1 METINLNEILERKH
15 IEKNIEYILNNF
27 NKDEKYKRGIYIYGD
42 SGIGKTKFIINLLK
56 KLNYD
61 VIYYD
66 NSLIRNKSLIDNIG
80 SQNLSNSNVYSMFT
94 NKPKK
99 IVIVIDDIDG
109 MNYGDKNGIISLIK
123 LIRIKKTKKQKL
135 ENLTNNPIICIN
147 NKNNDKKI
155 LELMK
160 VCHVFE
166 LKNPSNNQ
174 LLEIINS
181 LLPNIFKYKEY
192 ENALIKKNIL
202 DFLNNNLISINKI
215 LFYEK
220 NDIIYKKFYENY
232 KTNINES
239 NENIKIITKDFLEN
253 KYTFD
258 KINNILES
266 DRTILSLLFHENI
279 IQILGTD
286 NLNIYLKILE
296 NFIFS
301 DYIDR
306 IIFQKQIWQ
315 LTEMNYI
322 IKLFQNNYILTNNNL
337 LKEQNVHIWDGN
349 SSRDYL
355 DSRGL
360 SHYKEDELG
369 PVYGWQWRRFNEPY
383 TGEKQ
388 ENDGNHPGDQLMY
401 IINHLKDPEKR
412 TSRRLIMSAWNILQ
426 MEEMALPPCHIL
438 VQFNVFD
445 GNKLSCS
452 MYQRSGDVGLGVPFN
467 IASYSFLTHLIAKH
481 CGLEAYEF
489 FYHIGNCHIYDDHI
503 DALQTQIQREPMQ
516 FPTVHVKTIHDTL
529 EEYQFNDFE
538 INDYVCHKKVKMEMR
553 K

>member
-1 METINLNEILERKH
+1 METIKLNDILERND
-15 IEKNIEYILNNF
+15 IELSIENILKNF

-61 VIYYD
+61 IIYYD
-66 NSLIRNKSLIDNIG
+66 NSIIRNKSLIDNIG
-80 SQNLSNSNVYSMFT
+80 SHNLSNSNVYSMFT

-166 LKNPSNNQ
+166 MKNPNNNQ
-174 LLEIINS
+174 LLRIINN
-181 LLPNIFKYKEY
+181 LLPNIFRYT
-192 ENALIKKNIL
+192 ENENILIKKNIL
-202 DFLNNNLISINKI
+202 DFLNNNLISVNKI

-220 NDIIYKKFYENY
+220 NNIIYKKFYENY
-232 KTNINES
+232 RTHINNT

-253 KYTFD
+253 EYTFD

-279 IQILGTD
+279 IQLLNNS
-286 NLNIYLKILE
+286 NLEIYLKILD
-296 NFIFS
+296 NYIFS

-322 IKLFQNNYILTNNNL
+322 IKLFQNNFILKSNNL
-337 LKEQNVHIWDGN
+337 LKIINIEDIIFTKILTKY
-349 SSRDYL
+349 SSEYNNYIFIYNLLQSFLIDKKDIYTLFYNLYKNYETNDIIYILEKYNITKLEIVRIIKFINQLVDY
-355 DSRGL
+355 
-360 SHYKEDELG
+360 
-369 PVYGWQWRRFNEPY
+369 
-383 TGEKQ
+383 Q
-388 ENDGNHPGDQLMY
+388 ENNKNKEIEID
-401 IINHLKDPEKR
+401 IN
-412 TSRRLIMSAWNILQ
+412 
-426 MEEMALPPCHIL
+426 
-438 VQFNVFD
+438 
-445 GNKLSCS
+445 
-452 MYQRSGDVGLGVPFN
+452 
-467 IASYSFLTHLIAKH
+467 
-481 CGLEAYEF
+481 
-489 FYHIGNCHIYDDHI
+489 
-503 DALQTQIQREPMQ
+503 
-516 FPTVHVKTIHDTL
+516 
-529 EEYQFNDFE
+529 E
-538 INDYVCHKKVKMEMR
+538 INYD
-553 K
+553 

>member
-1 METINLNEILERKH
+1 METIKLNEILERKQ
-15 IEKNIEYILNNF
+15 IEQDIEYILNNF

-56 KLNYD
+56 ELNYD

-66 NSLIRNKSLIDNIG
+66 NSIIRNKSLIDNIG

-174 LLEIINS
+174 LLNIINN

-192 ENALIKKNIL
+192 ENVLIKKNIL

-220 NDIIYKKFYENY
+220 NNIIYKKFYENY

-239 NENIKIITKDFLEN
+239 NENIKIITKNFLEN
-253 KYTFD
+253 EYTFD

-279 IQILGTD
+279 IQILDND
-286 NLNIYLKILE
+286 NLDIYLKILE
-296 NFIFS
+296 NFIVS

-306 IIFQKQIWQ
+306 IIFRKQIWQ

-322 IKLFQNNYILTNNNL
+322 IKLFQNNYILTSNNL
-337 LKEQNVHIWDGN
+337 LKKINLENIIFTKILTKY
-349 SSRDYL
+349 SSEYNNYIFIYNLLQSFLIDKKDILTLFYNLDKNYDKNDIIYKLENYNITKLEIIRIIKLINQLIDY
-355 DSRGL
+355 
-360 SHYKEDELG
+360 
-369 PVYGWQWRRFNEPY
+369 
-383 TGEKQ
+383 Q
-388 ENDGNHPGDQLMY
+388 ENTKSKEIEIDE
-401 IINHLKDPEKR
+401 II
-412 TSRRLIMSAWNILQ
+412 
-426 MEEMALPPCHIL
+426 
-438 VQFNVFD
+438 
-445 GNKLSCS
+445 
-452 MYQRSGDVGLGVPFN
+452 
-467 IASYSFLTHLIAKH
+467 
-481 CGLEAYEF
+481 YE
-489 FYHIGNCHIYDDHI
+489 
-503 DALQTQIQREPMQ
+503 
-516 FPTVHVKTIHDTL
+516 
-529 EEYQFNDFE
+529 
-538 INDYVCHKKVKMEMR
+538 
-553 K
+553 

>member
-1 METINLNEILERKH
+1 METINLNEILERKQ
-15 IEKNIEYILNNF
+15 IEKDIENILNNF

-56 KLNYD
+56 ELNYD

-66 NSLIRNKSLIDNIG
+66 NSIIRNKSLIDNIG

-99 IVIVIDDIDG
+99 MVIVIDDIDG

-166 LKNPSNNQ
+166 LKNPSTSQ
-174 LLEIINS
+174 LLNIVNN
-181 LLPNIFKYKEY
+181 LLPSIFRYKKY
-192 ENALIKKNIL
+192 ENELIKKNIL
-202 DFLNNNLISINKI
+202 EFLNNNLISINKI

-232 KTNINES
+232 KTNISES
-239 NENIKIITKDFLEN
+239 NENIKIISKDFLEN
-253 KYTFD
+253 EYTFD

-279 IQILGTD
+279 IQILGSN
-286 NLNIYLKILE
+286 NLNTYLKILE

-315 LTEMNYI
+315 LTEMTHI
-322 IKLFQNNYILTNNNL
+322 IKLFQNNYILTSNNL
-337 LKEQNVHIWDGN
+337 LKKINLEDIIFTKILTKY
-349 SSRDYL
+349 SSEYNNYIFIYNLLQSFLIDKKDVLTLFYNLDKNFETNDIIYKLENYNITKLEIIRIVKLINQLIDY
-355 DSRGL
+355 
-360 SHYKEDELG
+360 
-369 PVYGWQWRRFNEPY
+369 
-383 TGEKQ
+383 Q
-388 ENDGNHPGDQLMY
+388 ENSKSKEIEIELDE
-401 IINHLKDPEKR
+401 I
-412 TSRRLIMSAWNILQ
+412 
-426 MEEMALPPCHIL
+426 
-438 VQFNVFD
+438 V
-445 GNKLSCS
+445 
-452 MYQRSGDVGLGVPFN
+452 
-467 IASYSFLTHLIAKH
+467 
-481 CGLEAYEF
+481 
-489 FYHIGNCHIYDDHI
+489 
-503 DALQTQIQREPMQ
+503 
-516 FPTVHVKTIHDTL
+516 
-529 EEYQFNDFE
+529 ND
-538 INDYVCHKKVKMEMR
+538 
-553 K
+553 

>member
-1 METINLNEILERKH
+1 METIKLNEILERKQ
-15 IEKNIEYILNNF
+15 IEKDIEYILNNF
-27 NKDEKYKRGIYIYGD
+27 NKDEKYKKGIYIYGD

-56 KLNYD
+56 ELNYD

-66 NSLIRNKSLIDNIG
+66 NSIIRNKSLIDNIG

-174 LLEIINS
+174 LLKIINN

-192 ENALIKKNIL
+192 ENVLIKKNIL

-232 KTNINES
+232 KTNINET
-239 NENIKIITKDFLEN
+239 NENIKNITKNFLEN
-253 KYTFD
+253 EYTFD

-279 IQILGTD
+279 IQILDSD

-322 IKLFQNNYILTNNNL
+322 IKLFQNNYILTSNNL
-337 LKEQNVHIWDGN
+337 LKKINLENIIFTKILTKY
-349 SSRDYL
+349 SSEYNNYIFMYNLLQSFLIDKKDILTLFYNLDINYDINDIIYKLENYNITKLDIIRIIKLINQLIDY
-355 DSRGL
+355 
-360 SHYKEDELG
+360 
-369 PVYGWQWRRFNEPY
+369 
-383 TGEKQ
+383 Q
-388 ENDGNHPGDQLMY
+388 ENTKSKE
-401 IINHLKDPEKR
+401 IE
-412 TSRRLIMSAWNILQ
+412 
-426 MEEMALPPCHIL
+426 
-438 VQFNVFD
+438 
-445 GNKLSCS
+445 
-452 MYQRSGDVGLGVPFN
+452 
-467 IASYSFLTHLIAKH
+467 
-481 CGLEAYEF
+481 
-489 FYHIGNCHIYDDHI
+489 I
-503 DALQTQIQREPMQ
+503 D
-516 FPTVHVKTIHDTL
+516 
-529 EEYQFNDFE
+529 E
-538 INDYVCHKKVKMEMR
+538 IDYN
-553 K
+553 

>member
-1 METINLNEILERKH
+1 METINLNEILERKQ
-15 IEKNIEYILNNF
+15 IEKDIENILNNF

-42 SGIGKTKFIINLLK
+42 SGIGKTKFMINLLK
-56 KLNYD
+56 ELNYD

-66 NSLIRNKSLIDNIG
+66 NSIIRNKSLIDNIG

-166 LKNPSNNQ
+166 LKNPSNIQ
-174 LLEIINS
+174 LLNIVNN
-181 LLPNIFKYKEY
+181 LLPSIFRYKEY
-192 ENALIKKNIL
+192 ENVLIKKNIL

-232 KTNINES
+232 KTNISES

-253 KYTFD
+253 EYTFD

-279 IQILGTD
+279 IQILGSN
-286 NLNIYLKILE
+286 NLNTYLKILE

-322 IKLFQNNYILTNNNL
+322 IKLFQNNNILTSNNL
-337 LKEQNVHIWDGN
+337 LKKINLEDIIFTKILTKY
-349 SSRDYL
+349 SSEYNNYIFIYNLLQSFLIDKKDVLTLFYNLHKNFDTNDIIYKLENYNITKLEIIRIVKLINQLIDY
-355 DSRGL
+355 
-360 SHYKEDELG
+360 
-369 PVYGWQWRRFNEPY
+369 
-383 TGEKQ
+383 Q
-388 ENDGNHPGDQLMY
+388 ENTKSKE
-401 IINHLKDPEKR
+401 IEI
-412 TSRRLIMSAWNILQ
+412 
-426 MEEMALPPCHIL
+426 EMDEI
-438 VQFNVFD
+438 V
-445 GNKLSCS
+445 
-452 MYQRSGDVGLGVPFN
+452 
-467 IASYSFLTHLIAKH
+467 
-481 CGLEAYEF
+481 
-489 FYHIGNCHIYDDHI
+489 YD
-503 DALQTQIQREPMQ
+503 
-516 FPTVHVKTIHDTL
+516 
-529 EEYQFNDFE
+529 
-538 INDYVCHKKVKMEMR
+538 
-553 K
+553 

>member
-1 METINLNEILERKH
+1 METINLNEILERKQ
-15 IEKNIEYILNNF
+15 IEKDIENILNNF

-56 KLNYD
+56 ELNYD

-66 NSLIRNKSLIDNIG
+66 NSIIRNKSLIDNIG

-166 LKNPSNNQ
+166 LKNPSNSQ
-174 LLEIINS
+174 LLNIVNN
-181 LLPNIFKYKEY
+181 LLPSIFRYKEY
-192 ENALIKKNIL
+192 ENELIKKNIL

-232 KTNINES
+232 KTNISES

-253 KYTFD
+253 EYTFD

-279 IQILGTD
+279 IQIID
-286 NLNIYLKILE
+286 SNSLNTYLKILE

-322 IKLFQNNYILTNNNL
+322 IKLFQNNYILTSNNL
-337 LKEQNVHIWDGN
+337 LKKIHLEDIIFTKILTKY
-349 SSRDYL
+349 SSEYNNYIFIYNLLQSFLIDKKDVLTLFYNLDKNFETNDIIYKLENYNITKLEIIRIVKLINQLIDY
-355 DSRGL
+355 
-360 SHYKEDELG
+360 
-369 PVYGWQWRRFNEPY
+369 
-383 TGEKQ
+383 Q
-388 ENDGNHPGDQLMY
+388 ENAKTKE
-401 IINHLKDPEKR
+401 IEIE
-412 TSRRLIMSAWNILQ
+412 
-426 MEEMALPPCHIL
+426 
-438 VQFNVFD
+438 FD
-445 GNKLSCS
+445 E
-452 MYQRSGDVGLGVPFN
+452 
-467 IASYSFLTHLIAKH
+467 I
-481 CGLEAYEF
+481 
-489 FYHIGNCHIYDDHI
+489 IYD
-503 DALQTQIQREPMQ
+503 
-516 FPTVHVKTIHDTL
+516 
-529 EEYQFNDFE
+529 
-538 INDYVCHKKVKMEMR
+538 
-553 K
+553 

>member
-1 METINLNEILERKH
+1 METINLNEILERKQ
-15 IEKNIEYILNNF
+15 IEKDIEYILNNF
-27 NKDEKYKRGIYIYGD
+27 NKDEKYKKGIYIYGD

-56 KLNYD
+56 ELNYD

-66 NSLIRNKSLIDNIG
+66 NSIIRNKSLIDNIG

-155 LELMK
+155 SELMK

-174 LLEIINS
+174 LLNIINN

-192 ENALIKKNIL
+192 ENVLIRKNIL

-239 NENIKIITKDFLEN
+239 NENIKIITKEFLEN
-253 KYTFD
+253 EYTFD

-279 IQILGTD
+279 IQILGSN

-322 IKLFQNNYILTNNNL
+322 IKLFQNNYILMSNNL
-337 LKEQNVHIWDGN
+337 LKKVNLEDIIFTKILTKY
-349 SSRDYL
+349 SSEYNNYIFIYNLLQSFLIDKKDVLTLFYNLDKNHDINDIIYKLENYNITKLEIIRIVKLINQLIDY
-355 DSRGL
+355 
-360 SHYKEDELG
+360 
-369 PVYGWQWRRFNEPY
+369 
-383 TGEKQ
+383 Q
-388 ENDGNHPGDQLMY
+388 ENTKSKE
-401 IINHLKDPEKR
+401 IEI
-412 TSRRLIMSAWNILQ
+412 
-426 MEEMALPPCHIL
+426 EMDEI
-438 VQFNVFD
+438 V
-445 GNKLSCS
+445 
-452 MYQRSGDVGLGVPFN
+452 
-467 IASYSFLTHLIAKH
+467 
-481 CGLEAYEF
+481 
-489 FYHIGNCHIYDDHI
+489 YD
-503 DALQTQIQREPMQ
+503 
-516 FPTVHVKTIHDTL
+516 
-529 EEYQFNDFE
+529 
-538 INDYVCHKKVKMEMR
+538 
-553 K
+553 

>member
-1 METINLNEILERKH
+1 METIKLNEILERKQ
-15 IEKNIEYILNNF
+15 IEKDIEYILNNF

-56 KLNYD
+56 ELNYD

-66 NSLIRNKSLIDNIG
+66 NSIIRNKSLIDNIG

-174 LLEIINS
+174 LLNIINN

-192 ENALIKKNIL
+192 ENVLIKKNIL

-239 NENIKIITKDFLEN
+239 NENIKIITKNFLEN
-253 KYTFD
+253 EYTFD

-279 IQILGTD
+279 IQILDSD
-286 NLNIYLKILE
+286 NLDIYLKILE
-296 NFIFS
+296 NFIVS

-306 IIFQKQIWQ
+306 IIFRKQIWQ

-322 IKLFQNNYILTNNNL
+322 IKLFQNNYILTSNNL
-337 LKEQNVHIWDGN
+337 LKKINLENIIFTKILTKY
-349 SSRDYL
+349 SSEYNNYIFIYNLLQSFLIDKKDILTLFYNLDKNYDKNDIIYKLENYNITKLEIIRIIKLINQLIDY
-355 DSRGL
+355 
-360 SHYKEDELG
+360 
-369 PVYGWQWRRFNEPY
+369 
-383 TGEKQ
+383 Q
-388 ENDGNHPGDQLMY
+388 ENTKSKEIEIDE
-401 IINHLKDPEKR
+401 II
-412 TSRRLIMSAWNILQ
+412 
-426 MEEMALPPCHIL
+426 
-438 VQFNVFD
+438 
-445 GNKLSCS
+445 
-452 MYQRSGDVGLGVPFN
+452 
-467 IASYSFLTHLIAKH
+467 
-481 CGLEAYEF
+481 YE
-489 FYHIGNCHIYDDHI
+489 
-503 DALQTQIQREPMQ
+503 
-516 FPTVHVKTIHDTL
+516 
-529 EEYQFNDFE
+529 
-538 INDYVCHKKVKMEMR
+538 
-553 K
+553 

>member
-1 METINLNEILERKH
+1 METIKLNEILERKQ
-15 IEKNIEYILNNF
+15 IEKDIEYILNNF
-27 NKDEKYKRGIYIYGD
+27 NKDEKYKRGIYIYRD

-56 KLNYD
+56 ELNYD

-66 NSLIRNKSLIDNIG
+66 NSIIRNKSLIDNIG

-123 LIRIKKTKKQKL
+123 LIRTKKTKKQKL

-174 LLEIINS
+174 LLNIINN

-192 ENALIKKNIL
+192 ENVLIKKNIL

-239 NENIKIITKDFLEN
+239 NENIKIITKNFLEN
-253 KYTFD
+253 EYTFD

-279 IQILGTD
+279 IQILDSD
-286 NLNIYLKILE
+286 NLDIYLKILE
-296 NFIFS
+296 NFIVS

-306 IIFQKQIWQ
+306 IIFRKQIWQ

-322 IKLFQNNYILTNNNL
+322 IKLFQNNYILTSNNL
-337 LKEQNVHIWDGN
+337 LKKINLENIIFTKILTKY
-349 SSRDYL
+349 SSEYNNYIFIYNLLQSFLIDKKDILTLFYNLDINYDKNDIIYKLENYNITKLEIIRIIKLINQLIDY
-355 DSRGL
+355 
-360 SHYKEDELG
+360 
-369 PVYGWQWRRFNEPY
+369 
-383 TGEKQ
+383 Q
-388 ENDGNHPGDQLMY
+388 ENTKSKEIEIDE
-401 IINHLKDPEKR
+401 II
-412 TSRRLIMSAWNILQ
+412 
-426 MEEMALPPCHIL
+426 
-438 VQFNVFD
+438 
-445 GNKLSCS
+445 
-452 MYQRSGDVGLGVPFN
+452 
-467 IASYSFLTHLIAKH
+467 
-481 CGLEAYEF
+481 YE
-489 FYHIGNCHIYDDHI
+489 
-503 DALQTQIQREPMQ
+503 
-516 FPTVHVKTIHDTL
+516 
-529 EEYQFNDFE
+529 
-538 INDYVCHKKVKMEMR
+538 
-553 K
+553 